1 MILLVFAGICLP
13 ASAATTAITSAG
25 VTGFVAPV
33 TGATPITASSLTPG
47 SAQYTVS
54 SLTWSGSPST
64 YVASTAYT
72 ATVTLT
78 AAAGYT
84 FSTALTPTVNTGT
97 AAAGAVS
104 GSGTGNTL
112 TFTVTFPTT
121 AAATVTAA
129 PAPTFVSISPSSGTF
144 AGGTLVTITGT
155 GFTGATAVTI
165 GGATATN
172 LTVVSNTEIT
182 ATTPASTS
190 AGAADVIIVTPGG
203 SVTGSKAFTYTA
215 PAPTFTSISPTSG
228 TTAGGTSLTITGTGL
243 TGATAVTIGGA
254 TATGLTVV
262 SDTEITA
269 TSPAG
274 TAGTANVVITAP
286 GGTLTETG
294 AFTFTGTTSVPT
306 VTGVSP
312 TYGPVSTGTSITI
325 TGTGF
330 TGATA
335 VTVGGTAV
343 TSFTVVSDT
352 EITATTPATSTAGQV
367 DVLVT
372 TPSGTSSSV
381 LGDLY
386 NFANT
391 ATTVPVPIFIASPIS
406 GTAPLEVTFTD
417 ESTGVPASWS
427 WTFGDG
433 NTSTLQNPTNTY
445 VNDGTY
451 TVSLTEEN
459 SLGTNTTTMTG
470 YIVVGA
476 TTPVAA
482 FTAAPTSGTAPL
494 TVQFT
499 DQSTGSPTTWEWSFG
514 DGSAGSAQS
523 PSHTYQTAGTYT
535 VTLTATNSE
544 GSSTNSATQ
553 TITVDS
559 AEPATTVPTPVI
571 TTAPT
576 FAVGAEATTSSV
588 DNWLAQQNAEIPSVA
603 PTKKSPGYDA
613 LAALIGCG
621 AVAGIALRRRH

>member
-1 MILLVFAGICLP
+1 M
-13 ASAATTAITSAG
+13 
-25 VTGFVAPV
+25 
-33 TGATPITASSLTPG
+33 
-47 SAQYTVS
+47 
-54 SLTWSGSPST
+54 
-64 YVASTAYT
+64 
-72 ATVTLT
+72 
-78 AAAGYT
+78 
-84 FSTALTPTVNTGT
+84 
-97 AAAGAVS
+97 
-104 GSGTGNTL
+104 
-112 TFTVTFPTT
+112 
-121 AAATVTAA
+121 
-129 PAPTFVSISPSSGTF
+129 
-144 AGGTLVTITGT
+144 
-155 GFTGATAVTI
+155 
-165 GGATATN
+165 
-172 LTVVSNTEIT
+172 VVSNTEIT
-182 ATTPASTS
+182 ATTPAQAL
-190 AGAADVIIVTPGG
+190 AGSADVIIVTPGG
-203 SVTGSKAFTYTA
+203 SVTGSGAFTYTA
-215 PAPTFTSISPTSG
+215 PTPTFTSISPTSG
-228 TTAGGTSLTITGTGL
+228 TTAGGTSVTITGTGF
-243 TGATAVTIGGA
+243 TGATAVTFSGA
-254 TATGLTVV
+254 AATSFTVI
-262 SDTEITA
+262 SNTEITA
-269 TSPAG
+269 TTPAG
-274 TAGTANVVITAP
+274 TAGAVNVIITAP

-294 AFTFTGTTSVPT
+294 AFTYTATTSIPT
-306 VTGVSP
+306 VTEISP
-312 TYGPVSTGTSITI
+312 TYGPVSVNTPITI

-343 TSFTVVSDT
+343 TSFTVVSAT

-367 DVLVT
+367 DVLIT
-372 TPSGTSSSV
+372 TPSGPSSSV
-381 LGDLY
+381 AGDKY
-386 NFANT
+386 TFAAT
-391 ATTVPVPIFIASPIS
+391 ATTIPVPLFIASPTS

-417 ESTGVPASWS
+417 ESTGSPASWS
-427 WTFGDG
+427 WAFGDG
-433 NTSTLQNPTNTY
+433 NASTLQDPTNTY
-445 VNDGTY
+445 VNNGTY
-451 TVSLTEEN
+451 TVTLTE
-459 SLGTNTTTMTG
+459 TNLIGQNATTMTG